1 MTNLKTVWRQILYIG
16 VFDHLNRQEMPNC
29 KHFKRNCGAKFYA
42 LVFLIT
48 HSMLICVFVTTFEA
62 DVMANNC
69 NTPFHI
75 DHAV

>member
-1 MTNLKTVWRQILYIG
+1 
-16 VFDHLNRQEMPNC
+16 MPNC
-29 KHFKRNCGAKFYA
+29 KKFKRNCGAKFYA